1 MFELRRLSAG
11 YGQGT
16 VLDDVTLA
24 VPDGVTVAL
33 LGPNGAG
40 KTTLLRVAAGL
51 LRPQTGEVVLD
62 GRDITGDSADIRAR
76 TGICLVP
83 EGRGVF
89 PALTV
94 AENLRL
100 QAGGRQADL
109 DPAFQAFPVL
119 RQRRRQL
126 AGTLSGGQQQMLAL
140 ARVFLARPR
149 LVLIDEASMGLAPKL
164 VDEIFEAMEQ
174 LAAAGIGLLVVEQ
187 YVSRALALADYV
199 YLLNKGRVTFVGEPA
214 ELDSDDVFARY
225 IGTGVT
231 DG

>member
-214 ELDSDDVFARY
+214 ELDSDEVFARY
-225 IGTGVT
+225 IGTGVI